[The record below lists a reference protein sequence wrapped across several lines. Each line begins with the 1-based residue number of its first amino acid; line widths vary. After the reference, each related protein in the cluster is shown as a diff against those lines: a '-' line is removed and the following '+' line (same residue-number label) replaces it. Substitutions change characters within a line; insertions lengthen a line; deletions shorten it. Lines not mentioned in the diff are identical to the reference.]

1 MARSQARKSGDKMAD
16 VKSCKELER
25 ESFLLLFGGKSLS
38 EVAAKADYLANL
50 QYQPLRNRRE
60 TGEEQPK

>member
-1 MARSQARKSGDKMAD
+1 MTS
-16 VKSCKELER
+16 VKTCKELER

-38 EVAAKADYLANL
+38 EIAARADYLANL

-60 TGEEQPK
+60 TGEEKPK

>member
-1 MARSQARKSGDKMAD
+1 MTS
-16 VKSCKELER
+16 VKTCKELER

-38 EVAAKADYLANL
+38 EVATKADYLANL